1 MVLDWLPSDFVGC
14 NWNDKAFCVLE
25 EEENR
30 QGDEQDGRGDKPLH
44 GGLKKILNS
53 YSHSALTASDPDHSS
68 TNMEPMLLHSVALT
82 FSIFMP
88 FIHPSI
94 LIIIIISPCCYIQ

>member
-30 QGDEQDGRGDKPLH
+30 QGDEQDGRGEEPLH
-44 GGLKKILNS
+44 GGLKK
-53 YSHSALTASDPDHSS
+53 
-68 TNMEPMLLHSVALT
+68 
-82 FSIFMP
+82 
-88 FIHPSI
+88 
-94 LIIIIISPCCYIQ
+94 C